1 MMHKQFVINGR
12 ACLAAVRGSTRTQKK
27 CGKCRLTV
35 TQLQKCNEYDAQTI
49 CDKRSCL
56 LSSNVAVPVRKKKC
70 GKCRLTVTQLQ
81 KCNEYDAQTICDK
94 RSCLL
99 SSNVAVPVMQGAD
112 EKKYMQQQIFND
124 KQR

>member
-12 ACLAAVRGSTRTQKK
+12 ACTQK

-56 LSSNVAVPVRKKKC
+56 LSSNVAVPA
-70 GKCRLTVTQLQ
+70 T
-81 KCNEYDAQTICDK
+81 
-94 RSCLL
+94 
-99 SSNVAVPVMQGAD
+99 QGAD
-112 EKKYMQQQIFND
+112 GKKYMQQQIFND